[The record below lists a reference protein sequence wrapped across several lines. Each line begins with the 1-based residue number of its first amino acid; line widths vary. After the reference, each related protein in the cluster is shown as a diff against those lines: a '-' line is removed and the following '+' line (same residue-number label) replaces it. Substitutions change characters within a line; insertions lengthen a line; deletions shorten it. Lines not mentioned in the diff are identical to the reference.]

1 MAHATFSCA
10 LDNYLIGQAMRG
22 GRRRDEEMTT
32 ETALPTI
39 TVEPADHA
47 HHWVL
52 GEPSGPVTT
61 GICKRCGA
69 TREFRNWL
77 QEIDFITT
85 DDERRAA

>member
-1 MAHATFSCA
+1 
-10 LDNYLIGQAMRG
+10 
-22 GRRRDEEMTT
+22 MTT
-32 ETALPTI
+32 ETALPTM
-39 TVEPADHA
+39 TVDHA
-47 HHWVL
+47 HHWIL

-61 GICKRCGA
+61 GMCKRCGA